1 MSSLVGLDFF
11 DSANKPIDGLV
22 SVRRPG
28 TAKSPH
34 EEAIVRHAQEFEIVD
49 HVFFRRFVDGEG
61 RHIRSSQVLAY
72 VVDNS
77 REKHSPDVLAELH
90 HKLWLQGLAP
100 LIYVAWPTR
109 VDVLSCAR
117 KPDFWDDGKGECR
130 YEPAERVDLPSA
142 DEEQSPLSVAAEI
155 SDALSKR
162 RRLSA
167 GRLLDGT
174 FWEDAE
180 NQKLAKDEAAAHS
193 LLIKGIVDAD
203 EEIGGEEKPVR
214 RRLLLLMVL
223 IAYLEDRGV
232 FPAGYFG
239 RYHAGVRSFRELLRV
254 GTAEEVTSLL
264 RYLEKTK
271 FNGDVFSLSHDG
283 ESLTAAD
290 LKSFAKLVEGKTLGK
305 QKHFWELFDFRH
317 IPVEVISRL
326 YQRFVTTDS
335 AVYTPPLLASLL
347 LDQVM
352 PYDWLDGKE
361 SVAVLD
367 PSCGS
372 GIFLVGAFKRLVTH
386 WRSRHRWQRPSVEV
400 VKSLLARS
408 IHGVEM
414 EQTAVDL
421 TAFSLALALCDSL
434 DPPVIWSQLR
444 FDKLGGRNL
453 RCGDFFD
460 PATLAATD
468 EHQWPEKFNIIVG
481 NPPFESKL
489 EGAARGSASKR
500 PNGFPKIPDR
510 NAAYFFLERGLQL
523 LSEGG
528 SLCLLQPHGLLY
540 NSKTEEFRTHLL
552 QLARL
557 DTVLDFVSLRGLF
570 DGADPK
576 TVVWHAINE
585 PIDDGPIH
593 HLTFR
598 RTYAAAERIA
608 FEIDHYDWHR
618 VSRTSATTD
627 PFIWRTGLLGGGR
640 LAELSERFRGMTPLK
655 KWIKEKGDD
664 WDYGE
669 GFIAARKGKLSPAPF
684 LTGLPLIP
692 TKAFSRKGLDR
703 SALGKEFVTETRFK
717 SPYTVSRYSPPLL
730 LIKANAVL
738 PTVFWNEGK
747 IAYRDKI
754 IGIHAPPS
762 RIEELKELHNA
773 FRQHHQTFRFACVL
787 NGTQQLTGKAT
798 VPLKQDIDLIPIPA
812 DFSDLDL
819 AFWEQALKDDVLD
832 YMADY
837 VRLGQESELLTKA
850 ANDSQVGEYST
861 LFVRMLGS
869 VYRNLKAADAVRLN
883 GLIAQPFYFGKQP
896 EADWLRKGDADALQ
910 RLIYDTSRESLRVI
924 RVVRH
929 YENNVILI
937 VKPDRLRY
945 WIRSTAIRDADDTLT
960 DLRRQ
965 GW

>member
-1 MSSLVGLDFF
+1 MSSLIGLDFF
-11 DSANKPIDGLV
+11 DTENKPIDGLV

-28 TAKSPH
+28 AAKSPH

-77 REKHSPDVLAELH
+77 REKHSPEVLAELH

-117 KPDFWDDGKGECR
+117 KPDFWDDRTGECR
-130 YEPAERVDLPSA
+130 YKPAERVDLPSD
-142 DEEQSPLSVAAEI
+142 DEEQSPLSVAADV

-180 NQKLAKDEAAAHS
+180 NQKLAKDDAAAHS
-193 LLIKGIVDAD
+193 MLIKAIVDAD
-203 EEIGGEEKPVR
+203 AEIGGATNRVR

-223 IAYLEDRGV
+223 IAYLEHRRVLGPRLFKKYHSGV
-232 FPAGYFG
+232 D
-239 RYHAGVRSFRELLRV
+239 SFHELLRV
-254 GTAEEVTSLL
+254 GTVSEVKRLI
-264 RYLEKTK
+264 RDLETK

-283 ESLTAAD
+283 ETLTASD

-305 QKHFWELFDFRH
+305 QKHFWELFNFRH

-352 PYDWLDGKE
+352 PYDWLDGKT
-361 SVAVLD
+361 SVTVLD

-468 EHQWPEKFNIIVG
+468 ENPWPEKFDIIVG

-489 EGAARGSASKR
+489 EGEARVSASKR
-500 PNGFPKIPDR
+500 PNDFPKIPDR
-510 NAAYFFLERGLQL
+510 NAAYFFLERGLQS

-540 NSKTEEFRTHLL
+540 NSKTEEFRKHLM

-618 VSRTSATTD
+618 VSRPDAASD
-627 PFIWRTGLLGGGR
+627 PFVWRVGLLGGGR
-640 LAELSERFRGMTPLK
+640 LLDVSQRLRRLPTLAEFVET
-655 KWIKEKGDD
+655 KG
-664 WDYGE
+664 WEYGE
-669 GFIAARKGKLSPAPF
+669 GFVVGSHGVPA
-684 LTGLPLIP
+684 
-692 TKAFSRKGLDR
+692 S
-703 SALGKEFVTETRFK
+703 
-717 SPYTVSRYSPPLL
+717 
-730 LIKANAVL
+730 
-738 PTVFWNEGK
+738 
-747 IAYRDKI
+747 
-754 IGIHAPPS
+754 H
-762 RIEELKELHNA
+762 
-773 FRQHHQTFRFACVL
+773 
-787 NGTQQLTGKAT
+787 LTGKPYLPTDAFDECGINFDAIHPLQDELFYRPSIPERFTPPFILIKEHASLPVAYWDKGPLGFGHSIVSIHAEPAESDSLKSFFEVIRVRNRLYRFNCLLNGSRAFVSKAT
-798 VPLKQDIDLIPIPA
+798 AILKVDIDRLPMP
-812 DFSDLDL
+812 DDPGDLDL
-819 AFWEQALKDDVLD
+819 AFWEEALKEDVLD

-837 VRLGQESELLTKA
+837 VRLGQDSELLTKA
-850 ANDSQVGEYST
+850 ANDSQVGEYAA

-869 VYRNLKAADAVRLN
+869 VYRNLKAAAAVRLN

-896 EADWLRKGDADALQ
+896 EADWLRKGDAAALQ
-910 RLIYDTSRESLRVI
+910 RLIYDTSREALRVI